1 MRMTCFAALSGHPP
15 HRYMEEKMTRIQQ
28 LSENY
33 SVRSISW
40 WRALG
45 YVIDLTICVVLL
57 MCMVFTIK
65 DTTVLT
71 VVAIAVLTLYFTVM
85 ETVYGKTVGKFI
97 CKLSV
102 VDANGKKPKFWQS
115 LVRTLTRAFELNPK
129 VLGPA
134 PAFVCLLIAK
144 KRQRIGDLLAK
155 TYVVRDIDL
164 LSSDVEPASDYKN
177 I

>member
-1 MRMTCFAALSGHPP
+1 
-15 HRYMEEKMTRIQQ
+15 MTRIQK
-28 LSENY
+28 LCENY

-45 YVIDLTICVVLL
+45 MIVDYLICGVVLICL
-57 MCMVFTIK
+57 AGMINNSMTAAVII
-65 DTTVLT
+65 
-71 VVAIAVLTLYFTVM
+71 IAFIVLYFTVL
-85 ETVYGKTVGKFI
+85 ETMYGKTVGKLM

-102 VDANGKKPKFWQS
+102 VDANGEKPKFWQS
-115 LVRTLTRAFELNPK
+115 LVRTLTRAIELNPK
-129 VLGPA
+129 VLGPV
-134 PAFVCLLIAK
+134 PAFICLLIAK

-164 LSSDVEPASDYKN
+164 FSSEVEPASDYKN

>member
-1 MRMTCFAALSGHPP
+1 
-15 HRYMEEKMTRIQQ
+15 MTRIQQ
-28 LSENY
+28 LCENY

-45 YVIDLTICVVLL
+45 MVVDYLICGIVLICLAGTINNSTTTAVIIITFIV
-57 MCMVFTIK
+57 
-65 DTTVLT
+65 
-71 VVAIAVLTLYFTVM
+71 LYFTVL
-85 ETVYGKTVGKFI
+85 ETMYGKTVGKFI

-102 VDANGKKPKFWQS
+102 VDANGEKPKFWQS
-115 LVRTLTRAFELNPK
+115 LVRTLTRVIELNPK
-129 VLGPA
+129 VLGPV
-134 PAFVCLLIAK
+134 PAFLCLLIAK

-164 LSSDVEPASDYKN
+164 LSSDIEPASDYKN

>member
-1 MRMTCFAALSGHPP
+1 
-15 HRYMEEKMTRIQQ
+15 MTRIQQ
-28 LSENY
+28 LSEKY

-45 YVIDLTICVVLL
+45 YVVDLVVCIVAL
-57 MCMVFTIK
+57 MCMVLTIK
-65 DTTVLT
+65 DITVLT
-71 VVAIAVLTLYFTVM
+71 VVAIVVLTLYFALM
-85 ETVYGKTVGKFI
+85 ETLYGKTIGKFV

-102 VDANGKKPKFWQS
+102 VDANGEKPKFWQS
-115 LVRTLTRAFELNPK
+115 LIRTVTRAFELNPK

-134 PAFVCLLIAK
+134 PAFVCLLLAK

-164 LSSDVEPASDYKN
+164 LGAGVEPASDYRN
-177 I
+177 V